1 MTIERQ
7 NPPGLHTPPGYH
19 HVTVASSPRTV
30 YLAGQCPL
38 GSDGVVVAG
47 DVLAQTDR
55 VVANTAAA
63 LAFAGASPSDVV
75 RTVIYVVTDSRETLS
90 AVWDRLTTSA
100 IGAAFT
106 SASTL
111 LGVARLGYPG
121 QLVELDVTA
130 APDGPAT
137 TPPSDPSP

>member
-1 MTIERQ
+1 MVTIERQ

-19 HVTVASSPRTV
+19 HVTVAVSHRTV

-38 GSDGVVVAG
+38 TADGAVAEG
-47 DVLAQTDR
+47 LLPQVDQ

-63 LAFAGASPSDVV
+63 LAFAGASPADVV
-75 RTVIYVVTDSRETLS
+75 RTVIYVVTEDRSELS
-90 AVWDRLTTSA
+90 EVWDRLTGSE
-100 IGAAFT
+100 IGAAFS

-111 LGVARLGYPG
+111 LGVAQLGFPG

-130 APDGPAT
+130 ALD
-137 TPPSDPSP
+137 

>member
-19 HVTVASSPRTV
+19 HVTTTSRSRTV

-38 GSDGVVVAG
+38 TPDGALAAG
-47 DVLAQTDR
+47 DVLAQTDQ
-55 VVANTAAA
+55 VVTNTAAA
-63 LAFAGASPSDVV
+63 LEFAAATPSDVV
-75 RTVIYVVTDSRETLS
+75 RTVIYVVTDDRATLS
-90 AVWDRLTTSA
+90 AVWDRLTASEL
-100 IGAAFT
+100 GPAFT

-111 LGVARLGYPG
+111 LGVAQLGFPG

-130 APDGPAT
+130 ALP
-137 TPPSDPSP
+137 

>member
-1 MTIERQ
+1 VVTIERQ

-19 HVTVASSPRTV
+19 HVTLAASSRTV

-38 GSDGVVVAG
+38 TVDGSVVEGLLPQV
-47 DVLAQTDR
+47 DQ
-55 VVANTAAA
+55 VVTTTAAA
-63 LAFAGASPSDVV
+63 PAFAGATPADVV
-75 RTVIYVVTDSRETLS
+75 RTVIYVVTEDRSVLS
-90 AVWDRLTTSA
+90 AVWDRLTESA

-111 LGVARLGYPG
+111 LGVAQLGYPG

-130 APDGPAT
+130 ALD
-137 TPPSDPSP
+137 